1 MNSADIDGDGK
12 ITFYEFVKANSRGIF
27 KTKLSK
33 AQSEQLKELFIAHD
47 VNKDGYLSK
56 EELEN
61 LLNSLGNGLNVK
73 ELLDSIDI
81 NNDGHL
87 DFNEFIVA
95 ASAGH
100 F

>member
-1 MNSADIDGDGK
+1 M
-12 ITFYEFVKANSRGIF
+12 
-27 KTKLSK
+27 
-33 AQSEQLKELFIAHD
+33 FIAHD
-47 VNKDGYLSK
+47 VNKDGYLNK

-61 LLNSLGNGLNVK
+61 LLNSLGNGVNVK

-81 NNDGHL
+81 NDDGKL